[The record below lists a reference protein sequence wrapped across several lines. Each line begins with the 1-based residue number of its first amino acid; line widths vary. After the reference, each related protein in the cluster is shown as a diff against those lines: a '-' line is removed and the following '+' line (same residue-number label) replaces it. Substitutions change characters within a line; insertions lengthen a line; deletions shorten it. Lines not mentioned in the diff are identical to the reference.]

1 MFQPGSQV
9 GQHGLLY
16 SEIRFRSLA
25 GTVVTRV
32 CVSMLLLLISAVGHT
47 ELVCQDLCCP
57 GACNGSWGVTYP
69 SQGLLRALCSVAL
82 KPFAASPE
90 PVSV

>member
-1 MFQPGSQV
+1 MFQSRSQV
-9 GQHGLLY
+9 GQRGLLY

-47 ELVCQDLCCP
+47 ELVC
-57 GACNGSWGVTYP
+57 
-69 SQGLLRALCSVAL
+69 RI
-82 KPFAASPE
+82 FAALRHAMALGE
-90 PVSV
+90 